1 MTGREASDRE
11 LRILEEAGLPEDPAL
26 LHVVRDLRALGDGPA
41 PEASADLAQLM
52 ADSGKAPQG
61 RRNKR
66 RITFLG
72 GALAVSMGVGMSGV
86 AAGTLHLP
94 QGLGD
99 AVDSIARF
107 SVHHDPDRH
116 DPDRHGPAPADPAPA
131 VVAPSVES
139 PAGVLAVPVPP
150 PSAIAGVPIVP
161 VAADPT
167 GPGDASD
174 AGFRTVT
181 PEVPSV
187 GGRTAPGAPPAMP
200 AVPPVA
206 VEKPPVGQ
214 APPAPGTPPAQD
226 LRPAT
231 VPGGRVPA
239 APTGETPPGDHGRRQ
254 GQVDQ
259 GKLQDRNTVRKDGTV
274 QDDGR
279 GQDTQAEGVVS
290 GTGPERGHRDVRRSF
305 AGPDPSWRL
314 TPVEPADEPM
324 FLTAPF
330 ADDAGMSLFLADA
343 DILADAD
350 VEPDAEPVIGPASG
364 PSGDA
369 APAGPVT
376 VVVSPADPVT
386 VVVPPVDPVTAAVVP
401 PDVEPPAPVAEDG

>member
-350 VEPDAEPVIGPASG
+350 AEPDAEPVNGPASD

-369 APAGPVT
+369 APA
-376 VVVSPADPVT
+376 DPVT
-386 VVVPPVDPVTAAVVP
+386 VVVP